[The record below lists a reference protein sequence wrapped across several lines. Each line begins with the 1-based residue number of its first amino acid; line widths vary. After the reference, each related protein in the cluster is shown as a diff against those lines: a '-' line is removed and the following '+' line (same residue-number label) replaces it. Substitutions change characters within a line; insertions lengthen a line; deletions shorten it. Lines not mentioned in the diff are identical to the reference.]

1 MTRLARQ
8 VVVAAA
14 AAALAAGCSRDATS
28 TTPAT
33 STSMPPIKTYLTQ
46 GPFDRTPDGQS
57 VDLITLRNQAGVEV
71 RIMTYGATILS
82 LKTPD
87 RAGALDDITLG
98 FDTFAPY
105 VDKSPYFGAV
115 VGRYGNRIAKG
126 KFTLDGQTYTLAT
139 NNGANHLHGGLKGFD
154 KKVWKADTFQN
165 VSGVGVKLTYT
176 SADGEEGYPGT
187 LTAEVTYTL
196 TDKNQLI
203 VDYRATTDK
212 ATVLNLTQHTYFNLA
227 GGKANDILG
236 HELMLNA
243 DRYTPVDDTLI
254 PTGELAQ
261 VAGTPFDFRTA
272 TAIGARI
279 GQDNEQLKR
288 GKGYDHNWV
297 LTRQGEGVNLAA
309 RVLEPTTGRTLEVS
323 TTEPGIQFYSGNF
336 LDGTIT
342 GKGGRVYP
350 QRSGFCL
357 ETQHFPDSPNHPSF
371 PSTVLRPGQDFKSQ
385 TVFTFG
391 TQK

>member
-1 MTRLARQ
+1 MVTRA
-8 VVVAAA
+8 
-14 AAALAAGCSRDATS
+14 
-28 TTPAT
+28 
-33 STSMPPIKTYLTQ
+33 
-46 GPFDRTPDGQS
+46 PFGRLPDGRP
-57 VDLITLRNQAGVEV
+57 VDVFTLTTGRGLEV
-71 RIMTYGATILS
+71 RAISYGAIIVS
-82 LKTPD
+82 LHAPD
-87 RAGALDDITLG
+87 RSGRLDDVVLG
-98 FDTFAPY
+98 HDDLAGY
-105 VDKSPYFGAV
+105 LGASPYFGAV

-126 KFTLDGQTYTLAT
+126 KFALDGQTYTLAT
-139 NNGANHLHGGLKGFD
+139 NNNANHLHGGVKGFD
-154 KKVWKADTFQN
+154 KRVWKADTFQN
-165 VSGVGVKLTYT
+165 LSGVGVKLTYT

-187 LTAEVTYTL
+187 LTADVTYTL

-203 VDYRATTDK
+203 VDYHATTDK

-227 GGKANDILG
+227 SGKANDILG

-254 PTGELAQ
+254 PTGELAP

-297 LTRQGEGVNLAA
+297 LTRQGDGLSLAA

-357 ETQHFPDSPNHPSF
+357 ETQHFPDSPNHPTF

-391 TQK
+391 VAK